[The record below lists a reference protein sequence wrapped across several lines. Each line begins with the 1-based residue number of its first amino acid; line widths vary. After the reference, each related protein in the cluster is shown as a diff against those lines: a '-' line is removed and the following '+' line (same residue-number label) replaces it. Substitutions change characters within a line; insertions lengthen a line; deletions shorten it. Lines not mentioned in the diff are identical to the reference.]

1 MPTIETLD
9 ALLKHELKD
18 LFSAETQIVD
28 ALPQMIEAANNK
40 ELKTALNEHLEVTK
54 KQRDRLNE
62 IQELF
67 GDEKVEPE
75 KKGFF
80 ANLFT
85 GNEGEEH
92 CKAMEGLIK
101 EGNDLLGEDMS
112 TEVKDA
118 AIIAAAQK
126 IEHYEISSYGTA
138 RAYALQ
144 LQLNDV
150 ARLLETTLKEEYDA
164 NDSLTVLALSK
175 VNLEAENSGNK
186 PGEANNKKT
195 DWKTASKKAAKP
207 VKKAS
212 KAAPKK
218 TKKAAPQKTKKAAP
232 KKVKKAAPK
241 KTNSANR
248 NSKTKNAKRSSKR

>member
-18 LFSAETQIVD
+18 LFSAESQIID
-28 ALPQMIEAANNK
+28 ALPKMIEAADNN
-40 ELKTALNEHLEVTK
+40 ELKKALQDHLEVTQ

-62 IQELF
+62 IQDSF

-75 KKGFF
+75 KKSFF
-80 ANLFT
+80 ANLFK
-85 GNEGEEH
+85 GDDGEAH
-92 CKAMEGLIK
+92 CEAMEGLIK
-101 EGNDLLGEDMS
+101 EGNTLLSEDMS
-112 TEVKDA
+112 AEVKDA

-144 LQLNDV
+144 LQLANV

-175 VNLEAENSGNK
+175 VNLDAEN
-186 PGEANNKKT
+186 PGETGESNEK
-195 DWKTASKKAAKP
+195 
-207 VKKAS
+207 
-212 KAAPKK
+212 
-218 TKKAAPQKTKKAAP
+218 
-232 KKVKKAAPK
+232 
-241 KTNSANR
+241 
-248 NSKTKNAKRSSKR
+248 